1 MGRIGEGV
9 PCGEDPGVPAAGPA
23 AAEFN
28 CGELGLRCP
37 DLYSPADQAG
47 IERVVVSIKTQIWLW
62 GDPDHPTVIGARQ
75 MLWQLTHF
83 GLLFLEVLA
92 DDPFG
97 GAVFSIVCL
106 RQPSIELVL
115 EIKRVG
121 EAPASLEVAVEEAV
135 ASLKNSFGLRVA
147 GLKDDPAKVHLA
159 EVCGKAVCRATSA
172 FVEGALTVDHGLLWQ
187 GAKLG
192 QTPVHAPTDVFEALG
207 EDQGRSKHLRIR
219 QLRGQQIALTGLAPA
234 DRDLFTQLHQI
245 ELGELPGTVVGAL
258 EGPRCAGRSSVVA
271 GSVVGARPEAR

>member
-1 MGRIGEGV
+1 MVSALDPHLIERFLMGRIGEGV
-9 PCGEDPGVPAAGPA
+9 PCGKDPGVPAAGPA

-62 GDPDHPTVIGARQ
+62 GDPDHPTLIGARQ
-75 MLWQLTHF
+75 ILWQLTHF
-83 GLLFLEVLA
+83 GLLFLEMLA

-106 RQPSIELVL
+106 GQPSIKLVL

-135 ASLKNSFGLRVA
+135 ASLKSSFGLRVA
-147 GLKDDPAKVHLA
+147 GLKDDPAKVQLA
-159 EVCGKAVCRATSA
+159 EVC
-172 FVEGALTVDHGLLWQ
+172 
-187 GAKLG
+187 AKLSVG
-192 QTPVHAPTDVFEALG
+192 RPPPLWRAPSRSTTAFSGRAPSWVRHRLMPQLMSSKRLEKIRAAASIFEYG
-207 EDQGRSKHLRIR
+207 
-219 QLRGQQIALTGLAPA
+219 
-234 DRDLFTQLHQI
+234 
-245 ELGELPGTVVGAL
+245 
-258 EGPRCAGRSSVVA
+258 SSEV
-271 GSVVGARPEAR
+271 SR